1 MTPLLSKPAQDLNW
15 LVHGFTQ
22 RVPEVQHAMV
32 ASSDGLPVA
41 ISAGITRDVAD
52 QLAAVTSG
60 LLGVAA
66 VVATLA
72 DADEVRQAVIEM
84 GRCYFIAMTV
94 RDGSVLA
101 VLTSA
106 QADLGVVGFEM
117 ARLVK
122 QAGEILTPALRAELQ
137 QALPRVGDAPGR

>member
-1 MTPLLSKPAQDLNW
+1 MTAVLSKPAQDLNW
-15 LVHGFTQ
+15 LVNGFAG

-32 ASSDGLPVA
+32 ASSDGMPVA
-41 ISAGITRDVAD
+41 ISEGVPRELAD

-84 GRCYFIAMTV
+84 GRGYFIAMTV
-94 RDGSVLA
+94 RDGSVFA
-101 VLTSA
+101 VLTSG

-137 QALPRVGDAPGR
+137 QALPR

>member
-1 MTPLLSKPAQDLNW
+1 MNTVLSKPAQDLNW
-15 LVHGFTQ
+15 LVNGFAG

-32 ASSDGLPVA
+32 ASSDGMPVA
-41 ISAGITRDVAD
+41 LSEGITRTNAD
-52 QLAAVTSG
+52 QLAAITST

-66 VVATLA
+66 CVATIS

-84 GRCYFIAMTV
+84 GRGYFLAMTV
-94 RDGSVLA
+94 RDGSVFA

-122 QAGEILTPALRAELQ
+122 SAGEILTPALRAELQ
-137 QALPRVGDAPGR
+137 QALPR

>member
-1 MTPLLSKPAQDLNW
+1 MTPVLSKPAQDLNW
-15 LVHGFTQ
+15 LVNGFAQ

-32 ASSDGLPVA
+32 ASSDGMPVA
-41 ISAGITRDVAD
+41 ISSGITRDVAD

-84 GRCYFIAMTV
+84 GRGYFIAMTV
-94 RDGSVLA
+94 RDGSVFS
-101 VLTSA
+101 VLTSG

-137 QALPRVGDAPGR
+137 QALPR

>member
-1 MTPLLSKPAQDLNW
+1 MTAVLSKPAQDLNW
-15 LVHGFTQ
+15 LVNGFAG

-32 ASSDGLPVA
+32 ASSDGMPVA
-41 ISAGITRDVAD
+41 ISEGVSRELAD

-84 GRCYFIAMTV
+84 GRGYFIAMTV
-94 RDGSVLA
+94 RDGSVFA
-101 VLTSA
+101 VLASG

-137 QALPRVGDAPGR
+137 QALPR